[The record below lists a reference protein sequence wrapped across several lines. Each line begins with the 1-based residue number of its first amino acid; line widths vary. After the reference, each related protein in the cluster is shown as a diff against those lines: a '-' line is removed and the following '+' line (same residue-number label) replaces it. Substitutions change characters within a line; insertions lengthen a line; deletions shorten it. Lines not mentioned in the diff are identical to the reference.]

1 MTTLIQKKI
10 CMVGD
15 FAVGKTSLVR
25 RYVEGRFDDQYLST
39 IGVKISRKEII
50 TENTIVRLV
59 IWDVAGNGKIGNLIN
74 SYLMGT
80 SGAFLICDLTR
91 PNTIQS
97 LGQYK
102 ELVDSINHT
111 PSLIILGNKVDLI
124 GGRSALSFV
133 EEVASDLKVPF
144 IPTSAKTGEGVDAAF
159 LALADKLLSNQ
170 AIG

>member
-39 IGVKISRKEII
+39 IGVKISRREII
-50 TENTIVRLV
+50 DDDTIVRLV
-59 IWDVAGNGKIGNLIN
+59 IWDVAGNGKIGNLLN
-74 SYLMGT
+74 SYLMGS
-80 SGAFLICDLTR
+80 SGAFLVCDLTR

-97 LGQYK
+97 LRQYK
-102 ELVDSINHT
+102 ELIDSINIA

-124 GGRSALSFV
+124 GNRTVLSFV
-133 EEVASDLKVPF
+133 EEVASDLNVSLF
-144 IPTSAKTGEGVDAAF
+144 PTSAKTGEGVDAAF
-159 LALADKLLSNQ
+159 LSLAKQLVTNPDV
-170 AIG
+170 